1 MADKVIVSVSQ
12 NPAKS
17 LADGVVQLAVFCI
30 YMRRIGYDSAT
41 VNIFVTEDE
50 LNHIHLSS
58 LWFLVVV
65 FIFIVRAEFQ
75 AAAFI
80 SVA

>member
-17 LADGVVQLAVFCI
+17 LADGVVQLAVLCI

-41 VNIFVTEDE
+41 VNISVTEDE
-50 LNHIHLSS
+50 LNHIRLSS
-58 LWFLVVV
+58 LWFLAVV
-65 FIFIVRAEFQ
+65 FFFVVREEFQ
-75 AAAFI
+75 AAAYI

>member
-1 MADKVIVSVSQ
+1 MTDKVIVSVSQ
-12 NPAKS
+12 NPAKF
-17 LADGVVQLAVFCI
+17 LADGVVQLAVLCI

-41 VNIFVTEDE
+41 VNISVTEDE
-50 LNHIHLSS
+50 VNHIRLSS